1 MAERGRA
8 AALVDDYKFEIREYP
23 TPEVEPEG
31 ILVKVTGCGVCG
43 SDLHIWRGEI
53 KLHGY
58 ITGHELVGRV
68 HSMGSK
74 VSTDYLQKPLKEGDR
89 VIFTYFT
96 PCHRCYNCGAT
107 SGCS

>member
-8 AALVDDYKFEIREYP
+8 AVLVDDYKFEIREFP

-43 SDLHIWRGEI
+43 SDLHIWRGDI

-68 HSMGSK
+68 HIGY
-74 VSTDYLQKPLKEGDR
+74 VEVELIVRRRILPGIRRLGGG
-89 VIFTYFT
+89 VA
-96 PCHRCYNCGAT
+96 HRIEPTEA
-107 SGCS
+107 